1 MPIAPG
7 TKLGS
12 YVVQDFLGQGAMG
25 VVYRAYHAHLE
36 RPAAV
41 KILQG
46 LAPDADSVARFRRE
60 AQSIGRMRHPNVL
73 NVFDYGEFEGSPYMI
88 VEFVEGGSLA
98 GRLTQAP
105 MDREDALRYLAG
117 IGEALDYAHSL
128 GVVHRD
134 VKPANVLIGTHDA
147 PILADFGLAKLL
159 QSSSVKSMTGVT
171 TGTPAYMAP
180 EQVTGSQV
188 GPAADRYSLAVMA
201 YEMLTGSLPFSGE
214 NVLEVLY
221 AHVHREPQPPSKLN
235 PSLPAKVDEV
245 VLRGMAKDPV
255 ARWETCESFVTALRS
270 SLGDTAAA
278 AIPATGGSTV
288 HMAPPIPATAEVA
301 AETSPAA
308 AVAAPVVPAA
318 ATMVVAPPRKRSRR
332 PLLFAIGA
340 AVLVVALIVT
350 AVAVYGATRPTT
362 LAVTPGIVRAGDH
375 VVVSAHH
382 VPRNQAGEL
391 ELAGTEHI
399 APFRA
404 SANGDVSQEFAV
416 PRDTAP
422 GGYIVR
428 ICWAGA
434 CHASADV
441 TVIAPV
447 AFVTPGTS
455 PSPGVTPSPSPT
467 HSAASS
473 PTPHSSPTS
482 ASTPRIA
489 VTPSAAI
496 LPGQS
501 VTVTGTNFVPH
512 VSVTLAFRQS
522 GQPDKSLNPASS
534 GPAGNF
540 TKVVVIPSTAKLG
553 AATLIACEPT
563 GCTSAAIGIA

>member
-105 MDREDALRYLAG
+105 MDREVALRYLAG

-128 GVVHRD
+128 GIVHRD
-134 VKPANVLIGTHDA
+134 VKPANVLIGAHDA

-201 YEMLTGSLPFSGE
+201 YEMLTGSLPFSSD

-221 AHVHREPQPPSKLN
+221 AHVHREPQPPTKLN
-235 PSLPAKVDEV
+235 PSLPARVDEI
-245 VLRGMAKDPV
+245 VLRGMAKDPA
-255 ARWETCESFVTALRS
+255 ARWETCDSFVKALRS

-278 AIPATGGSTV
+278 AVPATPGSTV
-288 HMAPPIPATAEVA
+288 QMAPPLPAAAEVA
-301 AETSPAA
+301 VETAPVAVASPA
-308 AVAAPVVPAA
+308 VPAA

-332 PLLFAIGA
+332 TLLFAIAA

-362 LAVTPGIVRAGDH
+362 LALTPAVVHAGDH

-391 ELAGTEHI
+391 QLAGTVHT

-404 SANGDVSQEFAV
+404 SASGDVSQEFGV
-416 PRDTAP
+416 PRDTTP

-434 CHASADV
+434 CHASASL
-441 TVIAPV
+441 TVIASV
-447 AFVTPGTS
+447 AFVTPGSS
-455 PSPGVTPSPSPT
+455 PSPGVTPSPTGQPVQARGIT
-467 HSAASS
+467 
-473 PTPHSSPTS
+473 
-482 ASTPRIA
+482 
-489 VTPSAAI
+489 VTPSSAI
-496 LPGQS
+496 HPGQT
-501 VTVTGTNFVPH
+501 VTVTATNFSPH
-512 VSVTLAFRQS
+512 TTVTFTLKQS
-522 GQPDKSLNPASS
+522 GQPDRNL
-534 GPAGNF
+534 GPALSGATGNF
-540 TKVVVIPSTAKLG
+540 TRVVSIPTTAKLG